1 MVYEDIAKRLIT
13 LKNADLQLRNELI
26 RDGNLGDGYNKEMET
41 LHNENAVSLEEII
54 DAIGYP
60 TISKVGKEANGAAW
74 LVVQHAISKPDFM
87 RRCAALLKEAV
98 ENNEANPIN
107 LAYLFDR
114 IALFEERLQLYGTQF
129 DWDENGVLSPRPFD
143 NLIKVNQRR
152 KSIGLITLE
161 EQTQVIRNRAKNE
174 SQKPPVDFEKRKQL
188 METWK
193 QLVGWIK

>member
-174 SQKPPVDFEKRKQL
+174 GQKPPVDFEKRKQL

>member
-41 LHNENAVSLEEII
+41 LHNENAVALEEII

-174 SQKPPVDFEKRKQL
+174 GQKPPVDFEKRKQL

>member
-41 LHNENAVSLEEII
+41 LHNENAVALEEII

-114 IALFEERLQLYGTQF
+114 IALFEESLQLYGSQF

-174 SQKPPVDFEKRKQL
+174 GQKPPVDFEKRKQL

>member
-41 LHNENAVSLEEII
+41 LHNENAVALEEII

-60 TISKVGKEANGAAW
+60 TISKVGKEASGAAW
-74 LVVQHAISKPDFM
+74 LVIQHAISKPDFM

-174 SQKPPVDFEKRKQL
+174 GQKPPVDFEKRKQL